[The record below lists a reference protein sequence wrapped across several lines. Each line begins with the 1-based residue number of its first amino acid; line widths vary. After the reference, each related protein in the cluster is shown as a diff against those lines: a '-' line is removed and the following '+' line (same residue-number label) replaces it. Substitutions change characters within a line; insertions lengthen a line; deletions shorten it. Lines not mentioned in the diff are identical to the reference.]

1 MQTNDIPQ
9 FIQMLHNLCEMYGK
23 PRMSDEVAML
33 HFGALQ
39 DYSLEDVRKGFFA
52 ALRNP
57 DSGQFMPR
65 PADVIRELSGS
76 GDTRA
81 AVAWAKVREAI
92 CRVGH
97 MPSIAFDDAII
108 HAVIADMG
116 GWVKL
121 ALITNDELPF
131 RERDFLRI
139 YRGYIGRPLGD
150 YPRYLPG
157 MAETENF
164 AKGYAVEPPLLLGD
178 ASKAEQVLLAG
189 SDKPRLAVQP
199 MQAAPDVVGGVL
211 RDMRRDS
218 EGGGLRRL
226 GVEVPA

>member
-52 ALRNP
+52 AMRNP

-76 GDTRA
+76 SDTRA
-81 AVAWAKVREAI
+81 AVAWAKVFEAI

-108 HAVIADMG
+108 HAVITDMG

-121 ALITNDELPF
+121 ALVGNDELPF

-139 YRGYIGRPLGD
+139 YRGYIGRSLGD

-157 MAETENF
+157 MAEAENF
-164 AKGYAVEPPLLLGD
+164 GKGYTVEPPLLLGD
-178 ASKAEQVLLAG
+178 AAKAQQVLLAG
-189 SDKPRLAVQP
+189 SAKPRLAVQP
-199 MQAAPDVVGGVL
+199 LSALPQELRGVL
-211 RDMRRDS
+211 GDLRGSNDDF
-218 EGGGLRRL
+218 GG
-226 GVEVPA
+226 AA

>member
-76 GDTRA
+76 SDTRA
-81 AVAWAKVREAI
+81 AVAWAKVYEAI

-97 MPSIAFDDAII
+97 MPSVAFDDAII

-121 ALITNDELPF
+121 ALVGNDELPF

-139 YRGYIGRPLGD
+139 YRSYSGRALGD

-164 AKGYAVEPPLLLGD
+164 GKGYAVEPPLLLGD

-226 GVEVPA
+226 GMEVPA

>member
-76 GDTRA
+76 SDTRA
-81 AVAWAKVREAI
+81 ATAWAKVREAI

-157 MAETENF
+157 MAETDNY

-199 MQAAPDVVGGVL
+199 MQALPEVVGGVL

-226 GVEVPA
+226 GMEVPA

>member
-1 MQTNDIPQ
+1 MQTNEIPQ

-65 PADVIRELSGS
+65 PADVIREISGS
-76 GDTRA
+76 SDTRA
-81 AVAWAKVREAI
+81 AMAWAKVFEAI

>member
-39 DYSLEDVRKGFFA
+39 
-52 ALRNP
+52 
-57 DSGQFMPR
+57 
-65 PADVIRELSGS
+65 
-76 GDTRA
+76 
-81 AVAWAKVREAI
+81 EAI

-97 MPSIAFDDAII
+97 MPSVAFDDAII

-121 ALITNDELPF
+121 ALVGNDDLPF

-139 YRGYIGRPLGD
+139 YRSYSTRALGD

-164 AKGYAVEPPLLLGD
+164 GKGYAVEPPLLLGD

-189 SDKPRLAVQP
+189 SAKPRLAVQP

-218 EGGGLRRL
+218 DGGGLRRL
-226 GVEVPA
+226 GMEVPA

>member
-1 MQTNDIPQ
+1 MQTNEIPQ

-76 GDTRA
+76 SDTRA
-81 AVAWAKVREAI
+81 AMAWAKVREAI

-121 ALITNDELPF
+121 ALISNDELPF

-157 MAETENF
+157 MAETDNY

-178 ASKAEQVLLAG
+178 ASRAEQVLLAG

>member
-76 GDTRA
+76 SDTRA
-81 AVAWAKVREAI
+81 AMAWAKVYEAI

-157 MAETENF
+157 MAETDNY

-226 GVEVPA
+226 GMEVPA

>member
-1 MQTNDIPQ
+1 MTEHDFDQ
-9 FIQMLHNLCEMYGK
+9 FSAVMAALCEYYGK
-23 PRMSDEVAML
+23 PKLSDMAVGL
-33 HFGALQ
+33 YFGAL
-39 DYSLEDVRKGFFA
+39 LEYPLADVQHGLTA
-52 ALRNP
+52 HINNP
-57 DSGQFMPR
+57 DSGQFFPKA
-65 PADVIRELSGS
+65 ADVIREISGS
-76 GDTRA
+76 SDTRA
-81 AVAWAKVREAI
+81 AMAWAKVFEAI

-97 MPSIAFDDAII
+97 MPSVAFDDAII

-121 ALITNDELPF
+121 ALVGNDDLPF

-139 YRGYIGRPLGD
+139 YRSYSTRALGD

-164 AKGYAVEPPLLLGD
+164 GKGYAVEPPLLLGD
-178 ASKAEQVLLAG
+178 AAKAQQVLLAG
-189 SDKPRLAVQP
+189 SAKPRLAVQP
-199 MQAAPDVVGGVL
+199 MQALPDVVGGVL

-226 GVEVPA
+226 GMEVPA

>member
-76 GDTRA
+76 SDTRA
-81 AVAWAKVREAI
+81 AVAWAKVYEAI

-97 MPSIAFDDAII
+97 MPSVAFDDAII

-121 ALITNDELPF
+121 ALISNDELPF

-157 MAETENF
+157 MAETDNY

-189 SDKPRLAVQP
+189 SCKPRLAVQP

-226 GVEVPA
+226 GVGVPA

>member
-65 PADVIRELSGS
+65 PADVIREISGS
-76 GDTRA
+76 SDTRA
-81 AVAWAKVREAI
+81 AMAWAKVFEAI

-157 MAETENF
+157 MAETDNY

-178 ASKAEQVLLAG
+178 ASKAEQVVLAG

>member
-65 PADVIRELSGS
+65 PADVIREISGS
-76 GDTRA
+76 SDTRA
-81 AVAWAKVREAI
+81 AMAWAKVFEAI

-157 MAETENF
+157 MAETDNY

>member
-76 GDTRA
+76 SDTRA
-81 AVAWAKVREAI
+81 AMAWAKVREAI

-157 MAETENF
+157 MAETDNY

-189 SDKPRLAVQP
+189 SDKPRLAVQS
-199 MQAAPDVVGGVL
+199 MQAALDVVGGVL
-211 RDMRRDS
+211 RDMRHDDER
-218 EGGGLRRL
+218 GGLRRM
-226 GVEVPA
+226 VAEVPA

>member
-76 GDTRA
+76 SDTRA
-81 AVAWAKVREAI
+81 AVAWAKVYEAI

-97 MPSIAFDDAII
+97 MPSVAFDDAII

-226 GVEVPA
+226 GMEVPA

>member
-76 GDTRA
+76 SDTRA
-81 AVAWAKVREAI
+81 ALAWAKVREAI

-157 MAETENF
+157 MAETDNY

-226 GVEVPA
+226 GMEVPA

>member
-76 GDTRA
+76 SDTRA
-81 AVAWAKVREAI
+81 AMAWAKVREAI

-189 SDKPRLAVQP
+189 SDKPRLTVQP
-199 MQAAPDVVGGVL
+199 LSALPQELRGVL
-211 RDMRRDS
+211 GDLRGSNDDF
-218 EGGGLRRL
+218 GG
-226 GVEVPA
+226 AA

>member
-39 DYSLEDVRKGFFA
+39 EYSLEDVRKGFFA

-76 GDTRA
+76 SDTRA
-81 AVAWAKVREAI
+81 AVAWAKVYEAI

-97 MPSIAFDDAII
+97 MPSVAFDDAII

-121 ALITNDELPF
+121 ALVGNDELPF

-139 YRGYIGRPLGD
+139 YRSYSGRPLGD

-157 MAETENF
+157 LAETENF
-164 AKGYAVEPPLLLGD
+164 GKGYAVELPLLLGD
-178 ASKAEQVLLAG
+178 AAKAQQVLLAG
-189 SDKPRLAVQP
+189 SDKPRLTVQP
-199 MQAAPDVVGGVL
+199 LSALPQELRGVL
-211 RDMRRDS
+211 NDLRGSNDDF
-218 EGGGLRRL
+218 GG
-226 GVEVPA
+226 AA

>member
-76 GDTRA
+76 SDTRA
-81 AVAWAKVREAI
+81 ATAWAKVREAI

-157 MAETENF
+157 MAETDNY

-178 ASKAEQVLLAG
+178 AAKAQQVLLAG
-189 SDKPRLAVQP
+189 SGKPRLAVQP

-226 GVEVPA
+226 GMEVPA

>member
-1 MQTNDIPQ
+1 MKVSDIPQ
-9 FIQMLHNLCEMYGK
+9 FIAMLATFSDYYDR
-23 PRMSDEVAML
+23 PRMSDEKALVYFDLLQEFTLEEVRTGFRDAM
-33 HFGALQ
+33 
-39 DYSLEDVRKGFFA
+39 
-52 ALRNP
+52 RNP
-57 DSGQFMPR
+57 EFGQFMPKA
-65 PADVIRELSGS
+65 ADVRRVLLGS
-76 GDTRA
+76 GEANADR
-81 AVAWAKVREAI
+81 AWAKVREAI

>member
-52 ALRNP
+52 AMRNP

-76 GDTRA
+76 SDTRA
-81 AVAWAKVREAI
+81 ASAWSKVFEAI
-92 CRVGH
+92 CRIGH
-97 MPSIAFDDAII
+97 MPSVAFDDAII
-108 HAVIADMG
+108 HAVITDMG

-121 ALITNDELPF
+121 ALVGNDELPF

-139 YRGYIGRPLGD
+139 YRGYIGRSLGD

-157 MAETENF
+157 MAEAENF
-164 AKGYAVEPPLLLGD
+164 GKGYAVEPPLLLGD
-178 ASKAEQVLLAG
+178 AAKAQQVLLAG
-189 SDKPRLAVQP
+189 SAKPRLAVQP
-199 MQAAPDVVGGVL
+199 LSALPQELRGVL
-211 RDMRRDS
+211 NDLRGSNDDF
-218 EGGGLRRL
+218 GG
-226 GVEVPA
+226 AA

>member
-76 GDTRA
+76 SDTRA
-81 AVAWAKVREAI
+81 AMAWAKVRHAI
-92 CRVGH
+92 ERVGH
-97 MPSIAFDDAII
+97 MPSVVFDDAVI
-108 HAVIADMG
+108 HAVVADMG
-116 GWVKL
+116 GWVQL
-121 ALITNDELPF
+121 STITYDELPF
-131 RERDFLRI
+131 RERDFLRF
-139 YRGYIGRPLGD
+139 YRAYMGRDLGD
-150 YPRYLPG
+150 YPRKLAG
-157 MAETENF
+157 MAETENT
-164 AKGYAVEPPLLLGD
+164 AAGHAVAEPQLLGD
-178 ASKAEQVLLAG
+178 AQKCLAVMQGG
-189 SDKPRLAVQP
+189 SDKPRLTVQP
-199 MQAAPDVVGGVL
+199 LSALPQELRGVL
-211 RDMRRDS
+211 GDLRGSNDDF
-218 EGGGLRRL
+218 GG
-226 GVEVPA
+226 AA

>member
-65 PADVIRELSGS
+65 PADVIREISGS
-76 GDTRA
+76 SDTRA
-81 AVAWAKVREAI
+81 AMAWAKVREAI

-157 MAETENF
+157 MAETDNY

-226 GVEVPA
+226 GMEVPA

>member
-76 GDTRA
+76 SDTRA
-81 AVAWAKVREAI
+81 AVAWAKVRHAI
-92 CRVGH
+92 ERVGH
-97 MPSIAFDDAII
+97 MPSVVFDDAVI
-108 HAVIADMG
+108 HAVVADMG
-116 GWVKL
+116 GWAQL
-121 ALITNDELPF
+121 STITYDELPF
-131 RERDFLRI
+131 RERDFLRF
-139 YRGYIGRPLGD
+139 YRAYMGRDLGD
-150 YPRYLPG
+150 YPRKLAG
-157 MAETENF
+157 MAETENT
-164 AKGYAVEPPLLLGD
+164 AAGHAVAEPQLLGD
-178 ASKAEQVLLAG
+178 AQRCLAVMRGG
-189 SDKPRLAVQP
+189 SDKPRLTVQP
-199 MQAAPDVVGGVL
+199 LSALPQELRGVL
-211 RDMRRDS
+211 GDLRGSNDDF
-218 EGGGLRRL
+218 GG
-226 GVEVPA
+226 AA

>member
-76 GDTRA
+76 SDTRA
-81 AVAWAKVREAI
+81 ALAWAKVREAI

-157 MAETENF
+157 MAETDNY

-189 SDKPRLAVQP
+189 SDKPRLTVQP
-199 MQAAPDVVGGVL
+199 LSALPQELRGVL
-211 RDMRRDS
+211 NDLRGSNDDF
-218 EGGGLRRL
+218 GG
-226 GVEVPA
+226 AA

>member
-76 GDTRA
+76 SDTRA
-81 AVAWAKVREAI
+81 AMAWAKVRHAI
-92 CRVGH
+92 ERVGH
-97 MPSIAFDDAII
+97 MPSVVFDDAVI
-108 HAVIADMG
+108 HAVVADMG
-116 GWVKL
+116 GWVQL
-121 ALITNDELPF
+121 SLVTYDELPF
-131 RERDFLRI
+131 RERDFLRF
-139 YRGYIGRPLGD
+139 YRAYMGRDLGD
-150 YPRYLPG
+150 YPRKLAG
-157 MAETENF
+157 MAETENT
-164 AKGYAVEPPLLLGD
+164 AAGHAVAEPQLLGD
-178 ASKAEQVLLAG
+178 AQKCLAVMQGG
-189 SDKPRLAVQP
+189 SDKPRLTVQP
-199 MQAAPDVVGGVL
+199 LSALPQELRGVL
-211 RDMRRDS
+211 GDLRGSNDDF
-218 EGGGLRRL
+218 GG
-226 GVEVPA
+226 AA

>member
-76 GDTRA
+76 SDTRA
-81 AVAWAKVREAI
+81 AVAWAKVFEAI

-97 MPSIAFDDAII
+97 MPSVAFDDAII

-121 ALITNDELPF
+121 ALVGNDELPF

-139 YRGYIGRPLGD
+139 YRSYSTRALGD

-157 MAETENF
+157 MAETENT
-164 AKGYAVEPPLLLGD
+164 ATGHAVAEPQLLGD
-178 ASKAEQVLLAG
+178 AQKCLAVMQGG
-189 SDKPRLAVQP
+189 SDKPRLTVQP
-199 MQAAPDVVGGVL
+199 LSALPQELRGVL
-211 RDMRRDS
+211 NDLRGSNDDF
-218 EGGGLRRL
+218 GG
-226 GVEVPA
+226 AA

>member
-39 DYSLEDVRKGFFA
+39 NYSLEDVRKGFFA

-76 GDTRA
+76 SDTRA
-81 AVAWAKVREAI
+81 AMAWAKVREAI

-199 MQAAPDVVGGVL
+199 MQAAPDVIGGVL

-226 GVEVPA
+226 GMEVPA

>member
-76 GDTRA
+76 SDTRA
-81 AVAWAKVREAI
+81 AIAWAKVREAI

-97 MPSIAFDDAII
+97 MPSVAFDDAII

-164 AKGYAVEPPLLLGD
+164 AKGYVVEPPLLLGD

-199 MQAAPDVVGGVL
+199 MQALPGLMGGVL
-211 RDMRRDS
+211 RDMRSRNDDGLPK
-218 EGGGLRRL
+218 GG
-226 GVEVPA
+226 AA

>member
-1 MQTNDIPQ
+1 
-9 FIQMLHNLCEMYGK
+9 
-23 PRMSDEVAML
+23 ML

-76 GDTRA
+76 SDTRA
-81 AVAWAKVREAI
+81 ATAWAKVREAI

-157 MAETENF
+157 MAETDNY

-178 ASKAEQVLLAG
+178 AAKAQQVLLAG
-189 SDKPRLAVQP
+189 SGKPRLAVQP

-226 GVEVPA
+226 GMEVPA

>member
-1 MQTNDIPQ
+1 MKTNDIPQ

-76 GDTRA
+76 SDTRA
-81 AVAWAKVREAI
+81 AMAWAKVREAI

-189 SDKPRLAVQP
+189 SDKPRLAVQS

>member
-139 YRGYIGRPLGD
+139 YRGYIGRSLGD

-157 MAETENF
+157 MAEAENF
-164 AKGYAVEPPLLLGD
+164 GKGYAVEPPLLLGD

-189 SDKPRLAVQP
+189 SDKPRLAVQS

>member
-65 PADVIRELSGS
+65 PADVIREISGS
-76 GDTRA
+76 SDTRA
-81 AVAWAKVREAI
+81 AMAWAKVREAI

-157 MAETENF
+157 MAETDNY

-211 RDMRRDS
+211 REMRRDS

-226 GVEVPA
+226 GMEVPA